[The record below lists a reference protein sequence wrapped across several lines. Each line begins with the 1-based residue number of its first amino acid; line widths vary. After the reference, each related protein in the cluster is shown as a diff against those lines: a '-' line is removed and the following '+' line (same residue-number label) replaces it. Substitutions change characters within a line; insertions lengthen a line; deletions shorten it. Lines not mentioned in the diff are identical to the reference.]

1 MRGNPEVLA
10 ALADLLA
17 NEMTAIHQYLLHA
30 HVCADW
36 GFERLAAKFREES
49 AGERMHADELI
60 ARILFLEGTPD
71 LNRMHTVKAGASVK
85 EILELDRD
93 MEHAAIAALER
104 GIKLCRERGDNA
116 SEDLMTRIIV
126 AEQEDTHWLEAQL
139 ELIRQVGE
147 QNYLAQQL
155 S

>member
-10 ALADLLA
+10 ALAVLLA
-17 NEMTAIHQYLLHA
+17 NELTAINQYLLHGQK
-30 HVCADW
+30 CADW
-36 GFERLAAKFREES
+36 GYERLAAKFREES
-49 AGERMHADELI
+49 AGERTHADELI

-71 LNRMHTVKAGASVK
+71 LNRMHAVKTGSSVK
-85 EILELDRD
+85 ELLEADRD

-104 GIKLCRERGDNA
+104 GIRVCRERSDNA
-116 SEDLMTRIIV
+116 SEDLMMKILV
-126 AEQEDTHWLEAQL
+126 AEQEDTHWLESQL

-155 S
+155 A